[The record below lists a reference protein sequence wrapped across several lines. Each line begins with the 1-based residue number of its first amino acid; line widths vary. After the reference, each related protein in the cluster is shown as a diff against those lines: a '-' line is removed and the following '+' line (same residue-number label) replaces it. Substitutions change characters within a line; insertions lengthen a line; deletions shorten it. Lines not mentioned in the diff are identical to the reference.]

1 MTGGANGMGDNVAEQ
16 MSDTMDMIAQLQQT
30 EKDLYQALIRSAD
43 NTLSGSGQVLTETEQ
58 KDIRDQINSLSAS
71 RVTLYDSIEQ
81 SYNSNAS
88 SVSESRDTLVDQT
101 SMLQVLE
108 DEMNKSKTN
117 LTALETNR
125 DNQLKMV
132 EINTYQSKSYDAQRR
147 LMRFIAVI
155 GVILLVIIVLGKVS
169 DQFSKF
175 AGSLITTV
183 IIIGGALTARR
194 VYDMSKRTA
203 NNYDEYQWWWTPRSN
218 TQLSAS
224 EGSFIDISGI
234 EMPYIC
240 AQDSCC
246 GEGTVWSDGSGCVM
260 DTDPSVDP
268 NDIDPSNIDL
278 SNIDPSNID
287 PSNIDLSNI
296 TPPNVDTFTNYNPLK
311 TCGQKTPVYG
321 GTIKAY
327 NQNFGVFDSF

>member
-1 MTGGANGMGDNVAEQ
+1 
-16 MSDTMDMIAQLQQT
+16 
-30 EKDLYQALIRSAD
+30 
-43 NTLSGSGQVLTETEQ
+43 
-58 KDIRDQINSLSAS
+58 
-71 RVTLYDSIEQ
+71 
-81 SYNSNAS
+81 
-88 SVSESRDTLVDQT
+88 
-101 SMLQVLE
+101 
-108 DEMNKSKTN
+108 
-117 LTALETNR
+117 
-125 DNQLKMV
+125 
-132 EINTYQSKSYDAQRR
+132 
-147 LMRFIAVI
+147 
-155 GVILLVIIVLGKVS
+155 
-169 DQFSKF
+169 
-175 AGSLITTV
+175 
-183 IIIGGALTARR
+183 
-194 VYDMSKRTA
+194 MSKRTA
-203 NNYDEYQWWWTPRSN
+203 NNYDEYQWWWTPRSD

-234 EMPYIC
+234 ELPYIC

-278 SNIDPSNID
+278 SNID